1 MELSLPLYYRLPRLC
16 ESSDDGG
23 DTEDT
28 GGVGD
33 VLRRSS
39 TGGCGRGSSR
49 NSSAGSTGR
58 AGTEGSGRVSNF
70 LKNKW
75 KGQALTHV
83 EAALEVAARLVVMLE
98 EALEEEAELEVVRG
112 AEEDPEELEAPVVAA
127 PPGVDEPEL
136 VKLCPMQLVSV
147 PDWMGSSLE

>member
-1 MELSLPLYYRLPRLC
+1 LATYFVEAAP
-16 ESSDDGG
+16 
-23 DTEDT
+23 
-28 GGVGD
+28 VGAAEEAAE
-33 VLRRSS
+33 
-39 TGGCGRGSSR
+39 T
-49 NSSAGSTGR
+49 A
-58 AGTEGSGRVSNF
+58 
-70 LKNKW
+70 
-75 KGQALTHV
+75 ALVALVAV